1 VNRLSV
7 CLITL
12 NEEQDLARA
21 LASLRDVADEIVV
34 VDSGSKDRTCE
45 IAAEFGARVFNR
57 AWTNYSDQRNFA
69 AAQASSDW
77 IVALDADEEL
87 SPTLLESL
95 RAWKKNVPAEVAYAV
110 ARKANY
116 LGGWIHH
123 SGWYPDLQVRLYRRD
138 LVQFKGTVHESLQV
152 SGPIGRLQGDL
163 YHYTVST
170 LDEHAAKVENYTTLA
185 AQQLFEAGRRSWLVP
200 MVLAPL
206 WTFLQKLLLR
216 AGILDGYRGWLIAWM
231 SARYVFLKYHKLGRL
246 TRAAHRK

>member
-12 NEEQDLARA
+12 NEEQDLACA

-45 IAAEFGARVFNR
+45 IAGEFGARVFNR

-69 AAQASSDW
+69 AAEARSDW
-77 IVALDADEEL
+77 IVALDADEEF

-95 RAWKKNVPAEVAYAV
+95 RAWKKNVPAEAAYAV

-116 LGGWIHH
+116 LGGWIRH

-138 LVQFKGTVHESLQV
+138 LAQFKGTVHESLEV
-152 SGPIGRLQGDL
+152 RGPIGRLQGDL

-185 AQQLFEAGRRSWLVP
+185 AQQLFEAGSRSWLVP
-200 MVLAPL
+200 MVLVPW

-231 SARYVFLKYHKLGRL
+231 SARYVFLKYCKLGRL
-246 TRAAHRK
+246 TRAAHRN